1 MACKILPVFYLP
13 KYLTRSMA
21 NFETRF
27 LLAELHMNSLK
38 NKTSAKEIRTALTM
52 LSSGSNA
59 YNDAYEE
66 AWYRLNAQPEEHR
79 NLARQTIAILL
90 TARRPLSVEELCH
103 ALSVDTNDEQVDDEE
118 DMRNIEDILATC
130 VGLVTADPGSNM
142 VRLVHKSTQDYFSRH
157 RSEFFPDA
165 EGFIGRICAIYRR
178 TKSSEPQ
185 NAPFYDYAVQN
196 WWSHLA
202 KATADQELG
211 TGDLE
216 CHATGDLGNSK
227 LAAELG
233 IQLGIEA
240 FSSDPI
246 LHKTMLEACES
257 GNQSLLEALLDMTRF
272 DVTGNTDLLSLA
284 AEKGRSDIVCV
295 HLNWTKTLQERSAT

>member
-1 MACKILPVFYLP
+1 
-13 KYLTRSMA
+13 
-21 NFETRF
+21 
-27 LLAELHMNSLK
+27 MNSLK
-38 NKTSAKEIRTALTM
+38 NKTSAKEIRTALAK

-59 YNDAYEE
+59 YNDAYKE

-90 TARRPLSVEELCH
+90 TARRPLSVEELRH
-103 ALSVDTNDEQVDDEE
+103 ALSVDIEDEQVDDEE

-130 VGLVTADPGSNM
+130 VGLVTADPGSNI

-178 TKSSEPQ
+178 AKCSEPQ
-185 NAPFYDYAVQN
+185 NAPFYDYADTN

-202 KATADQELG
+202 QATTDQQLEI
-211 TGDLE
+211 TDLE
-216 CHATGDLGNSK
+216 PQSTRHLGHSK

-233 IQLGIEA
+233 VLLGVEA
-240 FSSDPI
+240 FSSDPS
-246 LHKTMLEACES
+246 LYSTMLGACKA
-257 GNQSLLEALLDMTRF
+257 GNQSLLEGLLDITRF
-272 DVTGNTDLLSLA
+272 DLTENTELLVLA
-284 AEKGRSDIVCV
+284 VKNRQEEIV
-295 HLNWTKTLQERSAT
+295 